1 MSTKKNKPVADE
13 NLTDTPNETNEDD
26 LTSEEDTSQP
36 PVVDTPVQQQVRYFR
51 NTNITSLSFVT
62 LQ

>member
-13 NLTDTPNETNEDD
+13 NLTDAPDETNEDD

-36 PVVDTPVQQQVRYFR
+36 LVVDTPVQQQVRYFR